1 MPSLRIFWRNVF
13 RKKQAERELAEELA
27 AYADLVTEENA
38 GRGMGA
44 AEARREALIAMG
56 GVEQVKERVRE
67 VSVTRIW
74 DGFFQDAWQSL
85 RSLRRS
91 AGSALL
97 AVGTLAIGLGA
108 TTLIFS
114 VFHAALLEKMP
125 FRDPE
130 RLVELWETRANAGW
144 DQSAFSRPNFWAVQ
158 DRNTTF
164 ESIGALLGGD
174 MNMTGAGDPVHL
186 AAASVSA
193 RFFHVLGV
201 APVVGRDFDP
211 DQDAQGRD
219 GSVVLL
225 SNKFWRTRFGASRD
239 VVGTGIYLDG
249 RRYAVIGV
257 IPPGEPWLNAADVFV
272 PMVRDP
278 KLNPGNFEAQV
289 IGRLKPGVSIDRARV
304 DLRRIADDLAKNYRA
319 GRGMGVRVAP
329 SEAWGARPAIRR
341 ALCVLLGATGL
352 LLLIACMNVA
362 NLLLV
367 RASAR
372 GRELRV
378 RRALGAG
385 RWRIVR
391 LVLAESVMIGGAG
404 AAVGLLIA
412 NVGLRVIRAAEI
424 PGIPR
429 ITEVGLNGPVLGF
442 ALLITM
448 IAALVAGL
456 MPALESASSGD
467 IAGALRE
474 GDRTQTAGR
483 NQNRTRAVLVAAEVA
498 LSMVLLVGAG
508 LLMRSFGKLLSVP
521 RGFETE
527 GRVIAAVNIPY
538 NYDDARAKQVTQAL
552 IDRVTV
558 LPGVRAVGTVN
569 SRPIAGWDP
578 GMGIGARDA
587 AVATGDVPWASW
599 RYVSAGYFRA
609 MGMRLK
615 RGREFTAADFGQAD
629 VRRAMVSEAVA
640 DLLWPGQDPVG
651 RHIVMW
657 KGFGNK
663 DAEVVGVVANTRD
676 HGLDADPTRVV
687 YLAKMGQTYSPV
699 QLVVDGPVTDGAL
712 RAVLAG
718 IDPKIPVSQV
728 ETMDELVSR
737 SVGSRRMNAALI
749 TGFAV
754 IALLLSM
761 TGIYGVLA
769 YSVARR
775 TAEIGIR
782 VALGADGAGIFRL
795 IVREG
800 MRPVLAGMALGLA
813 GSAVVG
819 RLIES
824 LLFGVKPMDAVSYGV
839 VIALIAMT
847 GLISCV
853 LPARRAL
860 SVDPAAALR
869 EG

>member
-1 MPSLRIFWRNVF
+1 MPSLKILWRNLF
-13 RKKQAERELAEELA
+13 RSREAERELAEELA

-38 GRGMGA
+38 ARGMSA
-44 AEARREALIAMG
+44 AEARRQALVEMG
-56 GVEQVKERVRE
+56 GAEQVKERVRD
-67 VSVTRIW
+67 VRVAHIW
-74 DGFFQDAWQSL
+74 DGFFKDAAQSL

-91 AGSALL
+91 AGAALL
-97 AVGTLAIGLGA
+97 AVGTLGIGLGA

-125 FRDPE
+125 FREPE
-130 RLVELWETRANAGW
+130 RLVELWETRAHGGW
-144 DQSAFSRPNFWAVQ
+144 DQSSFSRPNFWDVR

-164 ESIGALLGGD
+164 ESMGALLGGD
-174 MNMTGAGDPVHL
+174 MNLTGSGDPAHL
-186 AAASVSA
+186 AAATVSA

-201 APVVGRDFDP
+201 APVVGHDFDP
-211 DQDAQGRD
+211 DQDAPGRD
-219 GSVVLL
+219 DAVVLL
-225 SNKFWRTRFGASRD
+225 SNQFWRTRFGASRD
-239 VVGTGIYLDG
+239 VVGMGLYLDG
-249 RRYAVIGV
+249 RRYTVIGV
-257 IPPGEPWLNAADVFV
+257 MPPGEPWLNAADVFV
-272 PMVRDP
+272 PMAQDP
-278 KLNPGNFEAQV
+278 KLNRGNFEAQV
-289 IGRLKPGVSIDRARV
+289 IGRLKPGVSIDMARQ
-304 DLRRIADDLAKNYRA
+304 DLRRIADDLAKNYRQDN
-319 GRGMGVRVAP
+319 GMGIRVAP
-329 SEAWGARPAIRR
+329 SETWGARPAIRR
-341 ALCVLLGATGL
+341 ALYVLLGATGL
-352 LLLIACMNVA
+352 LLLIACVNVA
-362 NLLLV
+362 NLLLA

-378 RRALGAG
+378 REALGAS

-391 LVLAESVMIGGAG
+391 LVLMESLLIGGAG
-404 AAVGLLIA
+404 AAVGLVIA
-412 NVGLRVIRAAEI
+412 NLGLRVIRAAEI

-429 ITEVGLNGPVLGF
+429 ITEAGLNGPVLGF

-448 IAALVAGL
+448 MAALVAGL
-456 MPALESASSGD
+456 MPALESAPSGD

-474 GDRTQTAGR
+474 GDRAQTEGR
-483 NQNRTRAVLVAAEVA
+483 NQSRTRAVLVAAEVA
-498 LSMVLLVGAG
+498 LSMVLLIGAG

-538 NYDDARAKQVTQAL
+538 NYDDARAKPITHSL
-552 IDRVTV
+552 IDRVAA

-569 SRPIAGWDP
+569 SRPITGWDP

-599 RYVSAGYFRA
+599 RYVSGGYFQA
-609 MGMRLK
+609 MGIRLK
-615 RGREFTAADFGQAD
+615 RGREFNAADFGPGP
-629 VRRAMVSEAVA
+629 RRVMVSEAVA
-640 DLLWPGQDPVG
+640 DLMWPGQDPVG
-651 RHIVMW
+651 RHLLMW
-657 KGFGNK
+657 KGQSNK

-687 YLAKMGQTYSPV
+687 YLPMIGQTYSPV
-699 QLVVDGPVTDGAL
+699 QLVVDGPITEPAL

-718 IDPKIPVSQV
+718 IDPKIPISKV
-728 ETMDELVSR
+728 ETMEDLVSQ
-737 SVGSRRMNAALI
+737 SVGSRRMNAALV

-782 VALGADGAGIFRL
+782 VALGADGAKIFSL
-795 IVREG
+795 IVIEG
-800 MRPVLAGMALGLA
+800 MRPVAAGMVVGIA
-813 GSAVVG
+813 GSVAAG
-819 RLIES
+819 RLIGS
-824 LLFGVKPMDAVSYGV
+824 LLFGVKPLDGASYGV
-839 VIALIAMT
+839 VVALIALT
-847 GLISCV
+847 GLTSCV

-860 SVDPAAALR
+860 VVDPAAALR

>member
-1 MPSLRIFWRNVF
+1 MTSLKILWRNLF
-13 RKKQAERELAEELA
+13 RRQETERELAEELA
-27 AYADLVTEENA
+27 AYTELVSEENA
-38 GRGMGA
+38 ALGMSS
-44 AEARREALIAMG
+44 AEARRRALIELG
-56 GVEQVKERVRE
+56 GVEQVKEQVRD
-67 VSVTRIW
+67 VRLTHAR
-74 DGFFQDAWQSL
+74 DGFFKDAAQSA

-97 AVGTLAIGLGA
+97 AIGTLGIGLGA

-114 VFHAALLEKMP
+114 VFHSALLEKMP
-125 FRDPE
+125 FREPD

-144 DQSAFSRPNFWAVQ
+144 DQSSFSRPNFWDAR
-158 DRNTTF
+158 DRNSTF
-164 ESIGALLGGD
+164 ESMGAVLGGD
-174 MNMTGAGDPVHL
+174 MNMTGAGEPAHL
-186 AAASVSA
+186 AAATVSA
-193 RFFHVLGV
+193 RLFHVLGV

-211 DQDAQGRD
+211 DQDAPGRD
-219 GSVVLL
+219 NALVLL
-225 SNKFWRTRFGASRD
+225 SNKFWRTRFAGSRD

-249 RRYAVIGV
+249 RRYTVIGV
-257 IPPGEPWLNAADVFV
+257 MPEGEPWLNMADVFV
-272 PMVRDP
+272 PMAQDSR
-278 KLNPGNFEAQV
+278 LGRGNFEAAV
-289 IGRLKPGVSIDRARV
+289 IGRLKPGVSIEMARE
-304 DLRRIADDLAKNYRA
+304 DLRRIADDLAKNYRED
-319 GRGMGVRVAP
+319 RGMGIRVGP
-329 SEAWGARPAIRR
+329 SETWGARPAIRR
-341 ALCVLLGATGL
+341 ALYVLLGATGL
-352 LLLIACMNVA
+352 LLLIACVNVA
-362 NLLLV
+362 NLLLA

-378 RRALGAG
+378 REALGAS

-391 LVLAESVMIGGAG
+391 LVLVESLMIGGAG
-404 AAVGLLIA
+404 AAVGLAIA
-412 NVGLRVIRAAEI
+412 NVGLSVIRASEI

-429 ITEVGLNGPVLGF
+429 ITEAGLNGPVLGF

-448 IAALVAGL
+448 MAALVAGL
-456 MPALESASSGD
+456 MPAFESASAGD

-474 GDRTQTAGR
+474 GDRAQTAGR

-498 LSMVLLVGAG
+498 LSMVLLIGAG

-538 NYDDARAKQVTQAL
+538 NYDDARAKQITRSL
-552 IDRVTV
+552 IERVAA

-569 SRPIAGWDP
+569 SRPITGWDP
-578 GMGIGARDA
+578 GMGFGARDA
-587 AVATGDVPWASW
+587 AMTTGEVPWASW
-599 RYVSAGYFRA
+599 RFVSEGYFGA

-615 RGREFTAADFGQAD
+615 RGREFKAADFGPGARH
-629 VRRAMVSEAVA
+629 VMVSEAVA

-657 KGFGNK
+657 KGQSNK

-676 HGLDADPTRVV
+676 HGLDADPTSVV
-687 YLAKMGQTYSPV
+687 YLPVIGQTNSPV
-699 QLVVDGPVTDGAL
+699 QLVVDGPVTEGTL
-712 RAVLAG
+712 RAALAG

-728 ETMDELVSR
+728 ETMEELVSR
-737 SVGSRRMNAALI
+737 SVGSRRMNVALV
-749 TGFAV
+749 TGFAM

-761 TGIYGVLA
+761 SGIYGVLA

-782 VALGADGAGIFRL
+782 VALGADGAGIFGL

-800 MRPVLAGMALGLA
+800 MRPVAAGMVLGAA
-813 GSAVVG
+813 GSVAAG
-819 RLIES
+819 RLIGS
-824 LLFGVKPMDAVSYGV
+824 LLFGVKPMDGASYAVV
-839 VIALIAMT
+839 VALIAAT

-860 SVDPAAALR
+860 GVDPAAALR

>member
-1 MPSLRIFWRNVF
+1 
-13 RKKQAERELAEELA
+13 
-27 AYADLVTEENA
+27 
-38 GRGMGA
+38 
-44 AEARREALIAMG
+44 
-56 GVEQVKERVRE
+56 
-67 VSVTRIW
+67 
-74 DGFFQDAWQSL
+74 
-85 RSLRRS
+85 
-91 AGSALL
+91 
-97 AVGTLAIGLGA
+97 
-108 TTLIFS
+108 
-114 VFHAALLEKMP
+114 
-125 FRDPE
+125 
-130 RLVELWETRANAGW
+130 
-144 DQSAFSRPNFWAVQ
+144 VQ

-164 ESIGALLGGD
+164 ESMGALLGGD

-201 APVVGRDFDP
+201 APVVGHDFDP
-211 DQDAQGRD
+211 HQDAQGRD
-219 GSVVLL
+219 SAVVLL

-239 VVGTGIYLDG
+239 VVGTGLYLDG

-257 IPPGEPWLNAADVFV
+257 TPVGEPWLNAADVFV

-278 KLNPGNFEAQV
+278 KLNRGNFEAQV
-289 IGRLKPGVSIDRARV
+289 IGRLKPGVSIDMARA
-304 DLRRIADDLAKNYRA
+304 DLRRIADDLAKNYRED
-319 GRGMGVRVAP
+319 RGMGIRVGP
-329 SEAWGARPAIRR
+329 SETWGATPAIRR
-341 ALCVLLGATGL
+341 ALYVLLGATGL
-352 LLLIACMNVA
+352 LLLIACVNVA
-362 NLLLV
+362 NLLLA

-378 RRALGAG
+378 REALGAS

-391 LVLAESVMIGGAG
+391 LALTESLMIGGAG
-404 AAVGLLIA
+404 ALVGLLIA
-412 NVGLRVIRAAEI
+412 NLGLRVIRAAEI
-424 PGIPR
+424 PGVPR

-448 IAALVAGL
+448 MAALVAGL

-474 GDRTQTAGR
+474 GDRAQTAGR
-483 NQNRTRAVLVAAEVA
+483 NQNRTRGVLVTVEVA

-508 LLMRSFGKLLSVP
+508 LLMRSFGKLLNVP

-538 NYDDARAKQVTQAL
+538 NYDDARARQITQSL
-552 IDRVTV
+552 IDRVKA
-558 LPGVRAVGTVN
+558 LPGVRAAGTVN

-578 GMGIGARDA
+578 GMGFGARDA

-599 RYVSAGYFRA
+599 RFISGGYFRA

-615 RGREFTAADFGQAD
+615 RGREFRAADFGPGARH
-629 VRRAMVSEAVA
+629 VMVSEAVA

-651 RHIVMW
+651 RHMLLW
-657 KGFGNK
+657 KGQGNK
-663 DAEVVGVVANTRD
+663 DAEVVGVVANIRD

-687 YLAKMGQTYSPV
+687 YLPVIGQTYSPA
-699 QLVVDGPVTDGAL
+699 QLVVDGPVTVGAL

-718 IDPKIPVSQV
+718 IDPKIPLSQV

-737 SVGSRRMNAALI
+737 SVGSRRMNAALV
-749 TGFAV
+749 TAFAV

-782 VALGADGAGIFRL
+782 VALGADGAGIFGL

-800 MRPVLAGMALGLA
+800 MRPVVAGMVLGVT
-813 GSAVVG
+813 GSAAAG
-819 RLIES
+819 RLIGS
-824 LLFGVKPMDAVSYGV
+824 LLFGVKAMDGASYAVV
-839 VIALIAMT
+839 VALIAVT

-860 SVDPAAALR
+860 GVDPAAALR

>member
-1 MPSLRIFWRNVF
+1 MPWNLF
-13 RKKQAERELAEELA
+13 RRKESERELAEELA
-27 AYADLVTEENA
+27 AYADLLAEENA
-38 GRGMGA
+38 ARGMSAG
-44 AEARREALIAMG
+44 EARRRALVEMG
-56 GVEQVKERVRE
+56 GMEQVKERVRE
-67 VSVTRIW
+67 VRVSHVW
-74 DGFFQDAWQSL
+74 EGFFKDASQSL
-85 RSLRRS
+85 RSLRRTP
-91 AGSALL
+91 GSALL
-97 AVGTLAIGLGA
+97 AAGTLGIGLGA
-108 TTLIFS
+108 ATLIFS

-144 DQSAFSRPNFWAVQ
+144 DQSSFSRPNFWSVQ

-164 ESIGALLGGD
+164 ESMGALLGGD

-201 APVVGRDFDP
+201 SPVVGRDFDP
-211 DQDAQGRD
+211 GQDAPGRD
-219 GSVVLL
+219 GAVALL
-225 SNKFWRTRFGASRD
+225 SNKFWRTRFGASRN
-239 VVGTGIYLDG
+239 VVGTGLYLDG
-249 RRYAVIGV
+249 KRYAVIGV
-257 IPPGEPWLNAADVFV
+257 VPPGEPWLNAADVFV
-272 PMVRDP
+272 PMARDP
-278 KLNPGNFEAQV
+278 KLNRGSFEAQV
-289 IGRLKPGVSIDRARV
+289 IGRLKPGVSIDMARV

-319 GRGMGVRVAP
+319 DRGMGIRVAP
-329 SEAWGARPAIRR
+329 SATWGARPAIRR
-341 ALCVLLGATGL
+341 ALGALLGATGL
-352 LLLIACMNVA
+352 LLLIACVNVA
-362 NLLLV
+362 NLLLA
-367 RASAR
+367 RASTR

-378 RRALGAG
+378 RQALGAG

-429 ITEVGLNGPVLGF
+429 VTEVGLNGPVLGF

-448 IAALVAGL
+448 MAALAAGL
-456 MPALESASSGD
+456 MPALESGAPED

-474 GDRTQTAGR
+474 GDRSQTAPR

-508 LLMRSFGKLLSVP
+508 LLIRSFGKLLSVP

-538 NYDDARAKQVTQAL
+538 NYDDARAKQVTQSL
-552 IDRVTV
+552 IDRVAA
-558 LPGVRAVGTVN
+558 LPGVRGAGTVN
-569 SRPIAGWDP
+569 SRPITGWDP

-587 AVATGDVPWASW
+587 AVTAGDVPWASW

-615 RGREFTAADFGQAD
+615 RGREFTAADFGPVN
-629 VRRAMVSEAVA
+629 VRRVMVSEAVA

-651 RHIVMW
+651 RHIVLW

-663 DAEVVGVVANTRD
+663 GAEVVGVVANTRD

-687 YLAKMGQTYSPV
+687 YLANIGQTYSPV
-699 QLVVDGPVTDGAL
+699 QLVVDGPVTESGL
-712 RAVLAG
+712 RGVLAG
-718 IDPKIPVSQV
+718 IDPKIPVSEV

-737 SVGSRRMNAALI
+737 SVGSRRMNAALV

-761 TGIYGVLA
+761 AGIYGVLA

-775 TAEIGIR
+775 TAEIGVR
-782 VALGADGAGIFRL
+782 VALGADGAGIFGL

-800 MRPVLAGMALGLA
+800 MRPVAAGMVVGTA
-813 GSAVVG
+813 GSVAAG
-819 RLIES
+819 RLISS
-824 LLFGVKPMDAVSYGV
+824 LLFGVKPIDGASYAVV
-839 VIALIAMT
+839 VALTAVT

-860 SVDPAAALR
+860 GVDPAVALR